1 MEVLQMGTEKRDPR
15 YDPLFEPVKIG
26 PVTAPNRFYQVPHCS
41 GMGYRRPQ
49 MMAAMRGMKA
59 AGGWGVVCT
68 EYCSIHPSSDDM
80 PYPHASLWDD
90 SDVDKLRLM
99 TDAVHEHGALAGVEL
114 WYGGRSTVNLYTRQ
128 PAFGPNSLPNTAK
141 EGMPIQSKAMTLDDI
156 RTLKG
161 WYQAAAERAL
171 AANFDIVYVYA
182 NHFYLLHD
190 FLSPKINT
198 RQDEYGGVAENRV
211 RLIRE
216 IIKETRATVGHRCAV
231 AVRYSIPRDVNNDE
245 DELIK
250 MFGMIAELPDLWD
263 ITVTDYSWEMG
274 SSRFVKEASNQVA
287 VAKIKS
293 MTSKPVVSVG
303 RFTSPDTM
311 LKQITSGV
319 QDFIGAARPSI
330 ADPFIPQKIN
340 QGRVDD
346 IRECIGC
353 NVCYAHDSLGSPLRC
368 TQNPTMGEEW
378 RRGWHADQV
387 PERHADQSV
396 LVIGSGPA
404 GLEAACTLG
413 QRGYQVTLAEAKTS
427 LGGRVTAESQ
437 LPGFAEWAR
446 VRDWRLGQIAKLPNV
461 MVYPDNRLDADAVL
475 ELEHQHVMVATG
487 SRWRDDG
494 VGRWLDTAF
503 EGSDS
508 PTVYSI
514 EKVLKGI
521 MPSGHV
527 IIYDDDHYYMSA
539 AIALKLRSEGIAVTL
554 MTPEG
559 RVGGWSY
566 FTQEQHGSMAALYE
580 AGVKV
585 ITNQGLIGWD
595 GSAATIQCVFSDAES
610 TISADY
616 LIPITAKL
624 PNDELWL
631 DLQSRRDE
639 FQSNGGLSMQLI
651 GDGSTPGLIAAA
663 VYSGHKAARE
673 LGLSEDEK
681 NMGRRDSTTV
691 EFKP

>member
-1 MEVLQMGTEKRDPR
+1 MTTGKRDPR
-15 YDPLFEPVKIG
+15 YDPLFEPLKIG

-80 PYPHASLWDD
+80 PYPHASLWDE
-90 SDVDKLRLM
+90 SDVEKLRLM
-99 TDAVHEHGALAGVEL
+99 TDAVHKHGALAGVQL
-114 WYGGRSTVNLYTRQ
+114 WYGGRSSVNLYTRE
-128 PAFGPNSLPNTAK
+128 PAFGVNSLPNTAK
-141 EGMPIQSKAMTLDDI
+141 QGMPLQTKAMTVDDI
-156 RTLKG
+156 KTLKG
-161 WYQAAAERAL
+161 WYQAAAKRAV

-182 NHFYLLHD
+182 NHEYLLHD
-190 FLSPKINT
+190 FLSTSINS
-198 RQDEYGGVAENRV
+198 REDAYGGSVENRV

-216 IIKETRATVGHRCAV
+216 IIEETRTTVGHRCAV
-231 AVRYSIPRDVNNDE
+231 AVRYSIPRDVNDDP

-250 MFGMIAELPDLWD
+250 MFGIIAELPDLWD
-263 ITVTDYSWEMG
+263 ITVNDYNWEMG

-340 QGRVDD
+340 QGRLDD

-353 NVCYAHDSLGSPLRC
+353 NVCYAHNSLGSPIRC

-378 RRGWHADQV
+378 RKGWHPDQV
-387 PERHADQSV
+387 PERHANESV
-396 LVIGSGPA
+396 LIIGAGPA

-413 QRGYQVTLAEAKTS
+413 QRGYDVTLAEAQTT
-427 LGGRVTAESQ
+427 LGGRVTEESQ

-446 VRDWRLGQIAKLPNV
+446 VRDWRLGQIAKMPNV
-461 MVYPDNRLDADAVL
+461 MVYLDNRLDADAVL

-487 SRWRDDG
+487 STWRNDG
-494 VGRWLDTAF
+494 VGRWLTTPFDGA
-503 EGSDS
+503 DS
-508 PTVYSI
+508 PMVYSV
-514 EKVLKGI
+514 ENVLKGSI
-521 MPSGHV
+521 PTSDSQNNHV
-527 IIYDDDHYYMSA
+527 IIYDDDHYYISA
-539 AIALKLRSEGIAVTL
+539 AIALKLRAEGIAVTL
-554 MTPEG
+554 VTPEG
-559 RVGGWSY
+559 RVGSWSY
-566 FTQEQHGSMAALYE
+566 YTEEQHGSMAVLVE
-580 AGVKV
+580 AGVNV
-585 ITNQGLIGWD
+585 VSNHGLIGWN
-595 GSAATIQCVFSDAES
+595 GSAATIQCVFSQVES
-610 TISADY
+610 TISADT
-616 LIPITAKL
+616 LIPITAKQ
-624 PNDELWL
+624 PNDQLWL
-631 DLQSRRDE
+631 DLQSRQDE
-639 FQSNGGLSMQLI
+639 FHSNNGLSMQLI

-673 LGLSEDEK
+673 LGLPDNEK
-681 NMGRRDSTTV
+681 NSGRRDTTIIN
-691 EFKP
+691 FH

>member
-1 MEVLQMGTEKRDPR
+1 MADGKRDPR
-15 YDPLFEPVKIG
+15 YDPLFEPVVIG

-41 GMGYRRPQ
+41 GMGYQRPQ

-90 SDVDKLRLM
+90 SDVEKLRLM
-99 TDAVHEHGALAGVEL
+99 TDAVHEHGALAGVQL
-114 WYGGRSTVNLYTRQ
+114 WYGGRSSVNIYTRE
-128 PAFGPNSLPNTAK
+128 PAFGVNSLPNTAR
-141 EGMPIQSKAMTLDDI
+141 ESMPLQTKAMTLEDI
-156 RTLKG
+156 KTLKE
-161 WYQAAAERAL
+161 WYQAAAKRAV

-182 NHFYLLHD
+182 NHEYLLHD
-190 FLSPKINT
+190 FLLSKINS
-198 RQDEYGGVAENRV
+198 RDDKYGGSAENRV

-216 IIKETRATVGHRCAV
+216 IIEETRATVGHRCAV
-231 AVRYSIPRDVNNDE
+231 AVRYSIPRDIDNDD

-263 ITVTDYSWEMG
+263 ITVNDYSWEMG
-274 SSRFVKEASNQVA
+274 SSRFVKEASNQAA

-311 LKQITSGV
+311 VSQINSGV

-340 QGRVDD
+340 QGRLDD

-353 NVCYAHDSLGSPLRC
+353 NVCYAHNTLSAPIRC

-378 RRGWHADQV
+378 RKGWHADQV
-387 PERHADQSV
+387 PERHADESV
-396 LVIGSGPA
+396 LVIGAGPA

-413 QRGYQVTLAEAKTS
+413 QRGYQVTLAEAQTS
-427 LGGRVTAESQ
+427 LGGRVSVESQ

-446 VRDWRLGQIAKLPNV
+446 VRDWRQGQIAKLPNV
-461 MVYPDNRLDADAVL
+461 MVYPDNQLDADAVL
-475 ELEHQHVMVATG
+475 DLEHQHVLVATG

-494 VGRWLDTAF
+494 VGRWRETAF
-503 EGSDS
+503 EGADS
-508 PTVYSI
+508 SSI
-514 EKVLKGI
+514 FSVERVLKGDI
-521 MPSGHV
+521 PKSDGPNGHV
-527 IIYDDDHYYMSA
+527 IIFDDDHYYMSA
-539 AIALKLRSEGIAVTL
+539 AIALKLRAENLAVTL
-554 MTPEG
+554 VTPKG
-559 RVGGWSY
+559 RVGTWSY
-566 FTQEQHGSMAALYE
+566 FTEEQYGSMAALYA

-585 ITNQGLIGWD
+585 VTDQGLVSWN
-595 GSAATIQCVFSDAES
+595 GSAATIQCVFSEAES

-616 LIPITAKL
+616 LMPITARI
-624 PNDELWL
+624 PNDTLWL
-631 DLQSRRDE
+631 ELQSRQDE
-639 FQSNGGLSMQLI
+639 FRSSGGLSMQLI

-673 LGLSEDEK
+673 LGLSAADK
-681 NMGRRDSTTV
+681 NKRHRDTTIV
-691 EFKP
+691 NFTV